1 MGSLGSEKFPTA
13 MKFSGGVVRAEGLY
27 QTTRCAMSGTRFAS
41 VMENMNLYRVVLSV
55 AVVVCFAVGSSAEG
69 LQPEGWDA
77 NLKLA
82 EAEDTNPDPKI
93 VEISLEAR
101 VSSLEIVPGVKT
113 DAWTYNGGVPG
124 PLIRVHRG
132 DRLIVHF
139 SNRLPHSTTVHWHG
153 VQVPIEMDGVPGVSQ
168 PPVETGGSFTYDFV
182 VPDAGLFWYHPH
194 VMSAAQVGFG
204 LYGALLVEDPSE
216 NLGIP
221 DQLVM
226 VLSDIAIEDK
236 TGELHSPDS
245 GGVLGALFGRE
256 GNHVLVNGRIRPTL
270 SIRSGAPQR
279 WRIVNSAKSRYFQL
293 QLDNQQPFQ
302 LIGVDG
308 GHLEYSVEKPLIVL
322 APGERVDVLIAPQ
335 VEAGK
340 PLTLIN
346 IPFDRGFGSV
356 EYRSSDDLI
365 EFTGSSLPP
374 VQAAVLPKVT
384 RDIPA
389 LSAEGAK
396 PVSIELITTNEHG
409 VTAFDIKG
417 GPFWKGT
424 SIAASLGDMQLW
436 TITNKAIWAH
446 PIHLH
451 GFFFQEV
458 DDKGVPVSPRAWK
471 DTIHVPADS
480 TRRFLVKLDRPG
492 SWMYHC
498 HILDHAEAGLMSTV
512 DVGNTETTALH
523 HQH

>member
-1 MGSLGSEKFPTA
+1 MTMRVFFL
-13 MKFSGGVVRAEGLY
+13 
-27 QTTRCAMSGTRFAS
+27 S
-41 VMENMNLYRVVLSV
+41 VVVLACSAAV
-55 AVVVCFAVGSSAEG
+55 AHAQS
-69 LQPEGWDA
+69 LQPAGWDA

-82 EAEDTNPDPKI
+82 EAEDRNPDPKV
-93 VEISLEAR
+93 VEIDLEAR
-101 VSSLEIVPGVKT
+101 VASLEIVPGVRT
-113 DAWTYNGGVPG
+113 NAWTYNGGLPG
-124 PLIRVHRG
+124 PLIRVRRG

-139 SNRLPHSTTVHWHG
+139 SNRLPQPTTVHWHG

-168 PPVETGGSFTYDFV
+168 PPVQPGGSFTYDFV

-204 LYGALLVEDPSE
+204 LYGALLVDDPADR
-216 NLGIP
+216 L
-221 DQLVM
+221 DQVEQVVL
-226 VLSDIAIEDK
+226 VLSDIALEDES
-236 TGELHSPDS
+236 GELQSPDS
-245 GGVLGALFGRE
+245 GGALGALFGRE
-256 GNHVLVNGRIRPTL
+256 GNHVLVNGRKRPILTV
-270 SIRSGAPQR
+270 RNGALQR
-279 WRIVNSAKSRYFQL
+279 WRIVNTAKSRYFQL

-308 GHLEYSVEKPLIVL
+308 GYLEYSVERQLIVL
-322 APGERVDVLIAPQ
+322 APGERADVLVAPRI
-335 VEAGK
+335 EAGRE
-340 PLTLIN
+340 LTLIN

-356 EYRSSDDLI
+356 EFRSADDLI
-365 EFTGSSLPP
+365 ALRAAALPATP
-374 VQAAVLPKVT
+374 AVALPKVT

-389 LSAEGAK
+389 MSAVGAR
-396 PVSIELITTNEHG
+396 PINIELVTTKEHG
-409 VTAFDIKG
+409 VTAFDLKG
-417 GPFWKGT
+417 GPFWRET
-424 SIAASLGDMQLW
+424 SVRAALGETQLW

-458 DDKGVPVSPRAWK
+458 DEQNVPVSPRAWK
-471 DTIHVPADS
+471 DTIHVPAEA

-512 DVGNTETTALH
+512 DVGDIDSSGGG